1 MTHTDIVLLLASHA
15 AAFVGG
21 AVLTWKLR
29 GHLSDLENSFH
40 AKVAAVD
47 AKASAVAAEIKKP

>member
-21 AVLTWKLR
+21 SVLTWKLR

-47 AKASAVAAEIKKP
+47 AKVSTVVANVKKP